1 MPTPAATNSPAMIQN
16 RTTTVTSA
24 QPLSS
29 KWWCSGLIRKM
40 RLPCVILK

>member
-1 MPTPAATNSPAMIQN
+1 MIQN

-29 KWWCSGLIRKM
+29 KWWWIGLIRKM
-40 RLPCVILK
+40 RLPWVTLK